1 MFNFNLQN
9 RAFEE
14 LNAEQFRFFY
24 FLNNTLSMVNKTNNT
39 PDNNTIEMFNGYMM
53 DKLGFKER
61 MVQYHIKALEQ
72 LGYITVVRPK
82 GRNAKKQ
89 PNIITINDAIN
100 CVVSDENAN
109 DVKNNATN
117 DAINYAIDC
126 TLNKKEIKINKL
138 NTRNINDS
146 SRIVTEDKEKINK
159 KESGNGNSLQS
170 GTTENNTIN
179 VFNNSSSGDGESA
192 QSSTVGNED
201 ITSSGMEE
209 ENNPQPESSNNCAGR
224 TLTPQVEEETTP
236 HEKTQENAPQTSK
249 NASFEKMTPQAAG
262 NKPQNTKNNAPE
274 RAQNEQTP
282 HGTDNST
289 SEGRIRNLR
298 GNITLQL
305 KLLEESCRMKKAPLF
320 KARLKEL
327 KELLKGLERIS
338 PSEFNEAHEQW
349 RLWHKEHKR
358 FYPNGWDVDDEQQS
372 RLAVEK
378 LRYQDYI
385 SSIRLAKTFDDI
397 TAAVNKINNWSN
409 RISSVFKPSDVE
421 VLMNMSNDDF
431 TRLLQTV
438 PLFKDW
444 VKWTENNTQK
454 KPRP

>member
-39 PDNNTIEMFNGYMM
+39 PDNNTMEMFNGYMM
-53 DKLGFKER
+53 DKLGLKER

-89 PNIITINDAIN
+89 PNIITINDAKN

-109 DVKNNATN
+109 NATDEVKN
-117 DAINYAIDC
+117 DAINNAKNYAIDC
-126 TLNKKEIKINKL
+126 TLNKKENKNNINYIGYSKD
-138 NTRNINDS
+138 INDS
-146 SRIVTEDKEKINK
+146 RRIVTEDKEKIKNK
-159 KESGNGNSLQS
+159 KESCDGIGLQS
-170 GTTENNTIN
+170 GTPEDNTITFSN
-179 VFNNSSSGDGESA
+179 IPSGDGESA

-201 ITSSGMEE
+201 ITSTGMKE
-209 ENNPQPESSNNCAGR
+209 ENNPQPESSNNCAGH

-236 HEKTQENAPQTSK
+236 HKKTQENAPQTAK
-249 NASFEKMTPQAAG
+249 NASFEKMTPQTVE
-262 NKPQNTKNNAPE
+262 NKHQNIKNNAPE

-289 SEGRIRNLR
+289 SERRIRKLR
-298 GNITLQL
+298 ENITLQL

-349 RLWHKEHKR
+349 RLWHKEHKK
-358 FYPNGWDVDDEQQS
+358 FYPKGWDVDDEQQS

-385 SSIRLAKTFDDI
+385 SSIRLAKNFDDI
-397 TAAVNKINNWSN
+397 NTAVIKISNWSN
-409 RISSVFKPSDVE
+409 RISSEFKPSDVA
-421 VLMNMSNDDF
+421 VMNKMFIDDC
-431 TRLLQTV
+431 TRLCQTV

-444 VKWTENNTQK
+444 AKRNG
-454 KPRP
+454 